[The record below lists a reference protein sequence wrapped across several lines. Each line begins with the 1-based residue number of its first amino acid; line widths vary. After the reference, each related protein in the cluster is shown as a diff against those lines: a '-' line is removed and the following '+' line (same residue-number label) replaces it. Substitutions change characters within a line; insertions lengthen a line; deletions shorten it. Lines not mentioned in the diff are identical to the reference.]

1 MAKDKSATDAELVTR
16 PPKDEP
22 TDESVLRRG
31 RLVLRQFWAIS
42 NGGDV
47 AHDEL
52 VEGLSQLQATKQ
64 ELLRMTAALPNQP
77 EGTTTGNAIARAR
90 DVLDALASDA

>member
-1 MAKDKSATDAELVTR
+1 MVKDKSATEELAR
-16 PPKDEP
+16 PPKDAP

-52 VEGLSQLQATKQ
+52 VEGLSKLKATKQ
-64 ELLRMTAALPNQP
+64 ELLLMKAALPNQP